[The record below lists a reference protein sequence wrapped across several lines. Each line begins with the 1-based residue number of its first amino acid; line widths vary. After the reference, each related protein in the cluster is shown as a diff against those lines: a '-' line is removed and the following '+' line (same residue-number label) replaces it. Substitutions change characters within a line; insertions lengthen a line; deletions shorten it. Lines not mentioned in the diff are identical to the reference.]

1 MRLGTRV
8 VIFDVDGK
16 PTDITGTFHGI
27 GHVQSGHS
35 DDMREV
41 YIVLLDGYCRG
52 SVKPD
57 NGPGYRSKSDNYI
70 TTIVTDPANIRE
82 IL

>member
-8 VIFDVDGK
+8 MVLDVDGK

-35 DDMREV
+35 EV
-41 YIVLLDGYCRG
+41 PSYTV
-52 SVKPD
+52 V
-57 NGPGYRSKSDNYI
+57 
-70 TTIVTDPANIRE
+70 TTRIFQRI
-82 IL
+82 I